1 MGASCLGLLGNYLY
15 QTEVVN
21 SAWEGEGNA
30 KQKAFVR
37 YYERLLDR
45 FPSQVGGPLA
55 VAQMHAVLGD
65 TYRVQE
71 DFASAYRHLDAA
83 SAQLAV
89 DDPRGVSTDS
99 TRLQLVRHIRHERLL
114 CMTCKID
121 TFSICRAVRLANP
134 KSITISDAGN
144 YSAALPLYEDE
155 YVAKHGPAW
164 SADRSEPL
172 ASDVVSLVKNPG
184 TQGVD
189 DPTLISRYKLMHDIE
204 QLEHLGEKGALPAEV
219 AELVAEDLRA
229 AYRMTAGH
237 TDENAMFVASGSLI
251 RTMNKHISYLNRNLY
266 APHETLLKKMDNAVN
281 PELDTDQISDDYH
294 ANGVGM
300 TFIDDFLTK
309 EAVAR
314 IRTFCEDAT
323 IWHETKDGYLAAW
336 MADGFHGEL
345 LFQVPTKGGFSLYR
359 LRLFQLFL
367 LQIAEEMRT
376 KFPSIFKD
384 HQLGQMW
391 AFKYNSVSNARGCLC
406 LSVSR

>member
-15 QTEVVN
+15 QTEVVS

-71 DFASAYRHLDAA
+71 DFVSAYRHLDAA

-89 DDPRGVSTDS
+89 DDPRGVSTDP

-114 CMTCKID
+114 CMTY
-121 TFSICRAVRLANP
+121 
-134 KSITISDAGN
+134 AGN

-251 RTMNKHISYLNRNLY
+251 RTMNKHVGYLNRNMY
-266 APHETLLKKMDNAVN
+266 APHETLLKKMDVAVN
-281 PELDTDQISDDYH
+281 PELDADQISDEYH

-309 EAVAR
+309 EAVTR
-314 IRTFCEDAT
+314 LRTFCEDAT

-345 LFQVPTKGGFSLYR
+345 LFQVPKKRGFCCRCTGCVCFSFFSL
-359 LRLFQLFL
+359 LV
-367 LQIAEEMRT
+367 QIAEEMRT

-391 AFKYNSVSNARGCLC
+391 AFKYNSVSNARD
-406 LSVSR
+406 

>member
-1 MGASCLGLLGNYLY
+1 M
-15 QTEVVN
+15 
-21 SAWEGEGNA
+21 
-30 KQKAFVR
+30 
-37 YYERLLDR
+37 
-45 FPSQVGGPLA
+45 
-55 VAQMHAVLGD
+55 
-65 TYRVQE
+65 
-71 DFASAYRHLDAA
+71 
-83 SAQLAV
+83 
-89 DDPRGVSTDS
+89 
-99 TRLQLVRHIRHERLL
+99 
-114 CMTCKID
+114 
-121 TFSICRAVRLANP
+121 
-134 KSITISDAGN
+134 
-144 YSAALPLYEDE
+144 
-155 YVAKHGPAW
+155 
-164 SADRSEPL
+164 
-172 ASDVVSLVKNPG
+172 SLVKNPG

-359 LRLFQLFL
+359 LRLFQLFFYRL
-367 LQIAEEMRT
+367 RRRCARNFRAYSRIT
-376 KFPSIFKD
+376 S
-384 HQLGQMW
+384 W
-391 AFKYNSVSNARGCLC
+391 ARCGHSSTTR
-406 LSVSR
+406 